1 MRSSASRAV
10 AAVVLAAALVLTVL
24 AAAASATVT
33 QRPPAGGP
41 DPKPMV
47 LLRSDLGGAKV
58 TAQGYYRDRDFPSVI
73 SYQREFEDARV
84 GGTRLLGVNSEAEI
98 GTTAQTTSS
107 FIKEFRR
114 FVSSKQGR
122 KLVADAISEAIPAG
136 DTVSLVRIGRPRA
149 LGVGKDSFDMLLTFN
164 VLGLLRFDSHVAV
177 FRVDRVLG
185 LLFLVGEPAERV
197 PLSVVKRL
205 ARVMVGRMDVELT
218 PRNVTL
224 PTISGAPAVGQ
235 TVTATRGTW
244 RGGPTSF
251 AFQWQRCDATGGA
264 CVAIPGATVDR
275 YAITDADAGATL
287 RAVVDARNTHA
298 AGSAVSAP
306 TVVVP
311 ATGPPVSTAPPTISG
326 NAQVGQTLTAGSGA
340 WTGAPTTFAYR
351 WQRCDAG
358 GAACVDIP
366 GATAATY
373 LLTSAEAG
381 STIRVAVTAR
391 NVVGEA
397 TAVSAPTA
405 VVT

>member
-24 AAAASATVT
+24 AAAASATVA

-73 SYQREFEDARV
+73 SYQREFENARV
-84 GGTRLLGVNSEAEI
+84 GGARLLGVNSEAEI
-98 GTTAQTTSS
+98 GRTAQTTSS

-122 KLVADAISEAIPAG
+122 RLLAEAILGEIPGG
-136 DTVSLVRIGRPRA
+136 DTLSSAQVGRPRG
-149 LGVGKDSFDMLLTFN
+149 LGVGQDSLDLFVRVE
-164 VLGLLRFDSHVAV
+164 VLGLLAFDSHVAV

-185 LLFLVGEPAERV
+185 LLLVVGEPGRRV
-197 PLSVVKRL
+197 PLPVVKRL
-205 ARVMVGRMDVELT
+205 ARIMAARMAVGLT
-218 PRNVTL
+218 PRNTAP

-235 TVTATRGTW
+235 TLTATQGTW
-244 RGGPTSF
+244 LGGPTSF

-264 CVAIPGATVDR
+264 CAAIPGATGATYVVGD
-275 YAITDADAGATL
+275 TDAGATV
-287 RAVVDARNTHA
+287 RVNVTASNSFA
-298 AGSAVSAP
+298 AASAASAP
-306 TVVVP
+306 TAVVP

-326 NAQVGQTLTAGSGA
+326 TAQVGQTLTVGTGT
-340 WTGAPTTFAYR
+340 WTGGPTTFAYR

-366 GATAATY
+366 GAIAATY
-373 LLTSAEAG
+373 GLTSAEAG

-391 NVVGEA
+391 NGVGEA